1 MRTTALV
8 PGVLALLMAAA
19 GCAHGPATPPPT
31 VAPVP
36 TVDPLADM
44 PADLRE
50 IARDVEQARGL
61 AFRRPVRVVFVDEDE
76 LESHFDEGALV
87 MAPDAVDP
95 AALWA
100 FGLLEKRPAP
110 SWLVTLLSRKARRT
124 KGLLGF
130 YVGKTR
136 VTYIRREH
144 ERDVETIA
152 HELAHALVDD
162 HLPHSYAAAS
172 DDRQLAI
179 RSLSEGDATITA
191 ALVKAKRNGKTAA
204 AILED
209 ASEWD
214 QSRRDFAGAD
224 AALASSI
231 PLYRERTETPYHAGA
246 TFVAHVVR
254 ARGMSGLDEVWRDPP
269 RGTFEVF
276 HPDVYGK
283 GLSLPRLGNPSL
295 PDGCRVISEGEMGEL
310 RTRAVLRSV
319 HARAVALDGAS
330 GLVADRYR
338 ILEGCGPDP
347 SFAWQTAWQ
356 SEESA
361 ARFEALMNASF
372 ACTKPECLTGS
383 HRVVRRGL
391 AVAVTRNVTDERGA
405 ESLVAAI
412 EPSTSE
418 AKSRLGGT
426 PLEPPASEKRLV
438 EGSSGR
444 SCEIGAA
451 GVRVVVPAGLQLKSG
466 HEIGCEMSS
475 DVVDVSFSTKVINGT
490 YDRAFT
496 QGVRQALPAT
506 LAASH
511 EQVTLRERYRVTP
524 LGTGLG
530 FVAELTPPVHFEVV
544 TVPVCNGKRVLT
556 LYLRSTS
563 EESRSMLEDVLA
575 SLQPTAVG
583 LPAAC
588 GDPNE

>member
-1 MRTTALV
+1 MRSLAVV
-8 PGVLALLMAAA
+8 PVLALLASAVACGPVATTPAKAVASAPAA
-19 GCAHGPATPPPT
+19 
-31 VAPVP
+31 
-36 TVDPLADM
+36 DPLAEM
-44 PADLRE
+44 PAELRE

-76 LESHFDEGALV
+76 LESHFDEGALEL
-87 MAPDAVDP
+87 APDAVDP

-100 FGLLEKRPAP
+100 FGLLKKRPPP
-110 SWLVTLLSRKARRT
+110 SWLVTLLSRPTRRT

-162 HLPHSYAAAS
+162 HLPHSYDAAS

-179 RSLSEGDATITA
+179 RALSEGDATITA

-204 AILED
+204 ATLED

-214 QSRRDFAGAD
+214 QSRRDYAGAD

-283 GLSLPRLGNPSL
+283 GLALPRLGNPTL
-295 PDGCRVISEGEMGEL
+295 PEGCRVTSEGEMGEL

-338 ILEGCGPDP
+338 ILEGCGPEP

-361 ARFEALMNASF
+361 ERFEGLMNASF

-383 HRVVRRGL
+383 HRVVRRGR

-405 ESLVAAI
+405 DSLVAAI
-412 EPSTSE
+412 EPSSSE
-418 AKSRLGGT
+418 AKSRLGGI
-426 PLEPPASEKRLV
+426 PLDAPPGEKRLV
-438 EGSSGR
+438 EGSTGR
-444 SCEIGAA
+444 TCEIGAS
-451 GVRVVVPAGLQLKSG
+451 GVRVIVPPGLQLKSG

-475 DVVDVSFSTKVINGT
+475 DLVDVSFSTKVINGT
-490 YDRAFT
+490 YGRAFAD
-496 QGVRQALPAT
+496 GIRQMLPGT

-511 EQVTLRERYRVTP
+511 EHVEIRERYRVTP

-530 FVAELTPPVHFEVV
+530 YVAELTAPVHFEVV

-556 LYLRSTS
+556 LYMRSTS

-575 SLQPTAVG
+575 SLQPTSVG